1 MELITQKE
9 LSKRVNVSIHTL
21 SIYFCRPEFLNY
33 KTKENKIIYCEQLL
47 NLIRRFY
54 RPRGNGGRYGINK
67 ERATSP
73 KTVLLQQ

>member
-33 KTKENKIIYCEQLL
+33 KTKENKIIYCDQLIK
-47 NLIRRFY
+47 LIRRFY
-54 RPRGNGGRYGINK
+54 RPRGKGGHNGANK
-67 ERATSP
+67 KRTTNI
-73 KTVLLQQ
+73 KTILL